1 MMSDIK
7 KMSSRRKMKT
17 SDILINEIHAASTE
31 TLKTAKNVE
40 EGVPNFIDTPSFV
53 CMISRAYYK

>member
-1 MMSDIK
+1 
-7 KMSSRRKMKT
+7 MKT